1 MSVHSEIDDTLRQ
14 LGSVEPP
21 PGLEQARINRRL
33 QASSNASR
41 NRFSARVTR
50 TIATF
55 ALAASVALSAV
66 VLNPALRSR
75 AFHHAAAPGVPA
87 ANTPRVVAPVSGGFG
102 TASAV
107 HVPVEPV
114 PVQPTPVNQG
124 RGRSRSGRAV
134 LPQAATSHL
143 CRGELPH
150 PTLPLPP
157 LLIRR
162 TDFLEHCL
170 DNHVNDCQH
179 RRSNESGAKAGD
191 LQPWSDLACQDEH
204 ERIDD

>member
-1 MSVHSEIDDTLRQ
+1 MSVHSEIDDTLRR

-21 PGLEQARINRRL
+21 SGLERRINLRL
-33 QASSNASR
+33 QSTR
-41 NRFSARVTR
+41 RRFSVSVTR
-50 TIATF
+50 TIAAC

-87 ANTPRVVAPVSGGFG
+87 ANAPRVVPPISGGFG

-134 LPQAATSHL
+134 LPNGNLA
-143 CRGELPH
+143 
-150 PTLPLPP
+150 PLPRGVAAP
-157 LLIRR
+157 HA
-162 TDFLEHCL
+162 TAAAAPDPAH
-170 DNHVNDCQH
+170 
-179 RRSNESGAKAGD
+179 
-191 LQPWSDLACQDEH
+191 
-204 ERIDD
+204 